1 MYFKSTTSL
10 NIFTK
15 ANMPWCLPRVDDDAP
30 SVSDSLQFPD
40 PVPNVAPPVSK
51 KSIWGSLWVN
61 VLMPFSSSLLG
72 ASVGVVSVPVAA
84 QMLRFSSV
92 GIQAGSWARS
102 GCPSCAR
109 EWRRTRGVDG
119 CGGVA
124 ERRRGGLATCTVAGA
139 AVMGV
144 GATIGGVV
152 GFGAGWWAGRRRQA
166 VVKE

>member
-1 MYFKSTTSL
+1 
-10 NIFTK
+10 
-15 ANMPWCLPRVDDDAP
+15 MPWCLPRVDDDAP

-40 PVPNVAPPVSK
+40 PVPNVAPPVPKTSV
-51 KSIWGSLWVN
+51 WGSLWAH

-84 QMLRFSSV
+84 QMLGFSSV
-92 GIQAGSWARS
+92 GIQAGSWAAVWMS
-102 GCPSCAR
+102 KAALAN
-109 EWRRTRGVDG
+109 
-119 CGGVA
+119 GGALAAWTAVA
-124 ERRRGGLATCTVAGA
+124 GLQSVGAAGLATCTVAGA

-166 VVKE
+166 VVEE

>member
-1 MYFKSTTSL
+1 
-10 NIFTK
+10 
-15 ANMPWCLPRVDDDAP
+15 MPWCLPRVDDDAP

-84 QMLRFSSV
+84 QMLGFSSV
-92 GIQAGSWARS
+92 GIQAGSWAAVWMS
-102 GCPSCAR
+102 KAALAN
-109 EWRRTRGVDG
+109 
-119 CGGVA
+119 GGALAAWTAVA
-124 ERRRGGLATCTVAGA
+124 GLQSVGAAGLATCTVAGA

-166 VVKE
+166 LVRE